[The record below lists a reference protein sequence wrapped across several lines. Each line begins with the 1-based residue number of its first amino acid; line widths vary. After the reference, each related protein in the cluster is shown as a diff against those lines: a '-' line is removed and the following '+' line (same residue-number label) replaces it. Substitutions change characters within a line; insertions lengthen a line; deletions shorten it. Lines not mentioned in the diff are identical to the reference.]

1 MVNFLLGQQVA
12 LQNIVKKKKKNILV
26 SSVCGTAE
34 PKRDTGNKTWK
45 RLACKKTPLTI
56 GEKNIINESLIN
68 RRKIIPAS
76 AH

>member
-1 MVNFLLGQQVA
+1 MA
-12 LQNIVKKKKKNILV
+12 LQNIVKKKKKKFLFHLPV
-26 SSVCGTAE
+26 GQQSQRETLGTKLE
-34 PKRDTGNKTWK
+34 KDWPVRKH
-45 RLACKKTPLTI
+45 LTV